1 MATQTSG
8 FLSLDLKDA
17 VKGLVTAVI
26 TAVLTGVY
34 NALTTTP
41 VSLNWK
47 EIITVGVTAG
57 IGYLMKNLFTP
68 AQTVVKGTN
77 DDTPPTDSLSD
88 PNKPTSDKP

>member
-1 MATQTSG
+1 MATQTQTSG

-57 IGYLMKNLFTP
+57 IGYLLKNLFTP
-68 AQTVVKGTN
+68 SQIVVKGTN
-77 DDTPPTDSLSD
+77 DDSGLNSGDTPPVPPT
-88 PNKPTSDKP
+88 KP